1 MPKDAAVV
9 PDEEDELD
17 EEEFDAEELELLT
30 SSGEEE
36 EEDEDDADLSSMD
49 TSKLKGRV
57 RLVGEQEEKTAT
69 MKDLRA
75 KKRRN
80 EYKEIMKEFKA
91 QSEPEDQTEIKVYRY
106 PCYGFRRWLNCCV
119 HVPMQEAVLENQSK
133 HVRRFVRRWAKK
145 RDGHKMMNLTDKKG
159 RTALSLALKVDK
171 VDMAETIC
179 SQGEVNVNLPDKGVL
194 VTPLHIAV
202 QRNQPHAI
210 ATLAHRALIPDPKD
224 DQGMTPLMLASYL
237 GHIDCVR
244 ELIDVDANPEKKDK
258 RGWTPLHYAAAGE
271 GDTETIEF
279 LLKLGV
285 PPRKKDKT
293 GRRPIDWAKVAG
305 NGEAEYTLEQFKV
318 TLYDD

>member
-91 QSEPEDQTEIKVYRY
+91 QSEPEDQTEIKV
-106 PCYGFRRWLNCCV
+106 
-119 HVPMQEAVLENQSK
+119 
-133 HVRRFVRRWAKK
+133 
-145 RDGHKMMNLTDKKG
+145 
-159 RTALSLALKVDK
+159 
-171 VDMAETIC
+171 
-179 SQGEVNVNLPDKGVL
+179 
-194 VTPLHIAV
+194 
-202 QRNQPHAI
+202 
-210 ATLAHRALIPDPKD
+210 
-224 DQGMTPLMLASYL
+224 
-237 GHIDCVR
+237 
-244 ELIDVDANPEKKDK
+244 
-258 RGWTPLHYAAAGE
+258 
-271 GDTETIEF
+271 
-279 LLKLGV
+279 
-285 PPRKKDKT
+285 
-293 GRRPIDWAKVAG
+293 
-305 NGEAEYTLEQFKV
+305 
-318 TLYDD
+318 